1 MSTIPAE
8 RGDVF
13 WLDMDP
19 SLGHEQRGRRP
30 GLVISPEAFNRVT
43 GVPIVLPI
51 TTKGQFARLN
61 GFSVALEGTV
71 TQGIVRCDQP
81 TALDISARNADYIET
96 LPEAILEEVM
106 ARVRA
111 IFD

>member
-1 MSTIPAE
+1 MSLGSVK
-8 RGDVF
+8 RGDIF

-19 SLGHEQRGRRP
+19 SLGHEQQGRRP
-30 GLVISPEAFNRVT
+30 GLVVSPEKFNKVT

-61 GFSVALEGTV
+61 GFAVELKGTE
-71 TQGIVRCDQP
+71 TRGIVRCDQP

-96 LPEAILEEVM
+96 LPGDILEEVM
-106 ARVRA
+106 ARVQV
-111 IFD
+111 IFE